1 MVVPSAIALM
11 PGILLYR
18 FLFDILHINKLNES
32 GLLYMAQNGTT
43 GVLCIVA
50 IAVGVAIPNVLA
62 QKYLQR
68 QKEIRIQELM
78 ATRHASDGQ

>member
-1 MVVPSAIALM
+1 
-11 PGILLYR
+11 
-18 FLFDILHINKLNES
+18 
-32 GLLYMAQNGTT
+32 MAQNCTT